1 MNVCSTN
8 PVSYYLHKDA
18 PDMGKIELLVGTIS
32 YTRSKTA
39 FIHSRVIYA
48 VYLTGS
54 ASK

>member
-18 PDMGKIELLVGTIS
+18 PDMGKIELLDGNNFL
-32 YTRSKTA
+32 TRSKTV